1 LLDPSTVRN
10 AFSRVA
16 EHYDRHAAL
25 EQEVGR
31 RLLERCD
38 YHREPPQRILDLGC
52 GTGFGSQALKQ
63 KFRRAQVIG
72 LDSARAMLGQM
83 RRRSSLLKPLRPV
96 CGDIAQLPFANDAF
110 NLVFSNL
117 AICWLQDMS
126 LLFDE
131 LRRVLRPGG
140 LLLFATLGP
149 TALTELRSAWATVDA
164 TAAAPALPDL
174 LQIGDA
180 LMAAG
185 FREPVMDM
193 ERITL
198 RYPRFDALA
207 QELEWTGSSLL
218 VSGWDGWRAVQQRL
232 EEAFAPRLVEGQF
245 PLTYEIV
252 YGTAYG
258 PPEGQPRRTRDGD
271 VVTFSPD
278 SLLKSRTMG

>member
-1 LLDPSTVRN
+1 LPDPSTVRC
-10 AFSRVA
+10 AFNRVA

-38 YHREPPQRILDLGC
+38 FHSETPQRILDLGC
-52 GTGFGSQALKQ
+52 GTGVGSQALKQ

-72 LDSARAMLGQM
+72 LDSAQAMLRHM

-96 CGDIAQLPFANDAF
+96 CGDAAQLPFANDAF
-110 NLVFSNL
+110 NLVFSSL
-117 AICWLQDMS
+117 AICWLPDLS

-149 TALTELRSAWATVDA
+149 ATLVELGTAWASVDA
-164 TAAAPALPDL
+164 SSAPAALPDL
-174 LQIGDA
+174 LEIGDA

-185 FREPVMDM
+185 FRDPVMDM
-193 ERITL
+193 ERITV
-198 RYPRFDALA
+198 RYRSFEDLA
-207 QELEWTGSSLL
+207 QELDWTGSSLL
-218 VSGWDGWRAVQQRL
+218 LGGLDGWRASLPRL
-232 EEAFAPRLVEGQF
+232 EAAYAPWLLDGQY
-245 PLTYEIV
+245 PLNYEV
-252 YGTAYG
+252 LYGTAFG
-258 PPEGQPRRTRDGD
+258 PPEGQPRRTSSGD

-278 SLLKSRTMG
+278 SLLKSRPMG